1 MFSQIYLSV
10 NSSKFCGYSLEK
22 QEELEAKA
30 NKMQAAIAQ
39 KDNKIIFLE
48 DR

>member
-1 MFSQIYLSV
+1 MSSQIYLV
-10 NSSKFCGYSLEK
+10 FDYSLEK

-30 NKMQAAIAQ
+30 NKMQAAIVQ
-39 KDNKIIFLE
+39 KDNKIILLE

>member
-1 MFSQIYLSV
+1 MSSQIYRV
-10 NSSKFCGYSLEK
+10 FDYSLEK

-30 NKMQAAIAQ
+30 NKMQAAIVQ
-39 KDNKIIFLE
+39 KDNKIILLE